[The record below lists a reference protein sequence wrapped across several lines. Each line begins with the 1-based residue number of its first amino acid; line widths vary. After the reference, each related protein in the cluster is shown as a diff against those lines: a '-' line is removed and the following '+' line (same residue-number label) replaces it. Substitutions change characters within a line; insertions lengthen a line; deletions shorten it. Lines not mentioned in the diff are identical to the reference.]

1 MKRPM
6 EQSDGPKTNQQLLI
20 IQKKGMV
27 KMVCSIFHLK
37 REKYCT

>member
-1 MKRPM
+1 MKHPI
-6 EQSDGPKTNQQLLI
+6 EQRDGPKTNQQLLI

-37 REKYCT
+37 REKCST